1 MKMRHVLLAA
11 AALGMA
17 ACSPPPAAEAPSP
30 EAPPPEPVITATTPM
45 TAAQLV
51 DCAGAIAA
59 TTNLEIGASPTVD
72 TPQSNSVWTI
82 LALLDKE
89 PEYGS
94 ANAAKARA
102 DVIAARDAWKAKPAA
117 ELATSAAACTTRFP
131 G

>member
-1 MKMRHVLLAA
+1 MKRIAIAVIAA
-11 AALGMA
+11 CLA
-17 ACSPPPAAEAPSP
+17 ACSPPSAPETPAT
-30 EAPPPEPVITATTPM
+30 EAPPAEPAITATSPM

-59 TTNLEIGASPTVD
+59 AGNVEIGDAPTAD
-72 TPQSNSVWTI
+72 TPASNSVWTI

-89 PEYGS
+89 AEYGS

-102 DVIAARDAWKAKPAA
+102 DVAAARDAWKAKPAA
-117 ELATSAAACTTRFP
+117 ELATEAAACTTRFP

>member
-1 MKMRHVLLAA
+1 MKRIVLAA
-11 AALGMA
+11 LAVCLA
-17 ACSPPPAAEAPSP
+17 ACSPPAVEAPAP
-30 EAPPPEPVITATTPM
+30 EAPPVEPVITATSPL

-59 TTNLEIGASPTVD
+59 AGNVEIAASPTSD
-72 TPQSNSVWTI
+72 TPQSNAVWTI

-89 PEYGS
+89 AEYGS

-102 DVIAARDAWKAKPAA
+102 DVTAARDAWKAKPPA
-117 ELATSAAACTTRFP
+117 ELATSAASCTTRFP

>member
-1 MKMRHVLLAA
+1 MKRIAFAVLAVCL
-11 AALGMA
+11 A
-17 ACSPPPAAEAPSP
+17 ACSPPPPAAETPSP
-30 EAPPPEPVITATTPM
+30 EAPPAEPVITATTPM

-59 TTNLEIGASPTVD
+59 AGNVEIADAPKAD
-72 TPQSNSVWTI
+72 TPETNRVWTI

-102 DVIAARDAWKAKPAA
+102 DVKAARDAWKAKPAA
-117 ELATSAAACTTRFP
+117 ELATSAAACTVRFP
-131 G
+131 N